1 MSPGASLPP
10 AGDSGAQ
17 VLPPSRDPA
26 APTAIE
32 WAGWGAL
39 AGLTLA
45 IVLLTL
51 FRPTTAGQLF
61 DEIRL
66 AAGVDR
72 YQAAMNE
79 GDRLYS
85 TARAELRLVGSDP
98 EARLPI
104 YRMLDQA
111 AARFRTARQEAEGFG
126 EDQRAQNALADVHL
140 VWARTLHEDGTGPWY
155 RPNDRAT
162 LRRAREIVD
171 EGLALPH
178 ISGDRR
184 EELRELAKRIDR
196 AITPWPIL

>member
-1 MSPGASLPP
+1 MSAFDPAEGAASLDPP
-10 AGDSGAQ
+10 RPDA
-17 VLPPSRDPA
+17 V
-26 APTAIE
+26 E
-32 WAGWGAL
+32 WAGWAAL
-39 AGLTLA
+39 AALTVATLLLA
-45 IVLLTL
+45 L

-85 TARAELRLVGSDP
+85 TARAELRIAGSDP
-98 EARLPI
+98 AARQSI
-104 YRMLDQA
+104 YRMLA
-111 AARFRTARQEAEGFG
+111 ESGAHFKTARQEAEGFY
-126 EDQRAQNALADVHL
+126 ENQRAQDALADVYL
-140 VWARTLHEDGTGPWY
+140 VWAGSLHEDGAGAWY
-155 RPNDRAT
+155 RPNDRTT

-178 ISGDRR
+178 ITGDRR
-184 EELRELAKRIDR
+184 EELRDLRKRIDR

>member
-1 MSPGASLPP
+1 MT
-10 AGDSGAQ
+10 DSAI
-17 VLPPSRDPA
+17 PA
-26 APTAIE
+26 AGGAARGPGPDALE

-39 AGLTLA
+39 AVLTLV
-45 IVLLTL
+45 ILLLAL
-51 FRPTTAGQLF
+51 FRPTTPGQLY

-85 TARAELRLVGSDP
+85 TARAELRIVGSDP
-98 EARLPI
+98 TGRQSI
-104 YRMLDQA
+104 YRMLAESEAHFQ
-111 AARFRTARQEAEGFG
+111 TARQEAEGFY
-126 EDQRAQNALADVHL
+126 ENQRAQNGLADVYL
-140 VWARTLHEDGTGPWY
+140 VWARSLHEDGTGAWY
-155 RPNDRAT
+155 VPNERAT

-178 ISGDRR
+178 ITGDRR
-184 EELRELAKRIDR
+184 EELRDLGKRINR

>member
-1 MSPGASLPP
+1 MSDGVTPATGAAPRGPGAPDAL
-10 AGDSGAQ
+10 
-17 VLPPSRDPA
+17 
-26 APTAIE
+26 E

-39 AGLTLA
+39 GVLTLV
-45 IVLLTL
+45 ILLLAL
-51 FRPTTAGQLF
+51 FRPTTPGQLY

-85 TARAELRLVGSDP
+85 TARAEIRIVGSDP
-98 EARLPI
+98 TGRQSI
-104 YRMLDQA
+104 YRMLAESEANFQ
-111 AARFRTARQEAEGFG
+111 TARQEAEGFY
-126 EDQRAQNALADVHL
+126 ENQRAQDALADVYL
-140 VWARTLHEDGTGPWY
+140 VWGRSLHEDGTGAWY
-155 RPNDRAT
+155 VPNERAT

-178 ISGDRR
+178 ITGDRR
-184 EELRELAKRIDR
+184 EELRDLGKRINR